1 MELRRARSNDFCGG
15 EGKRRERLRKL

>member
-1 MELRRARSNDFCGG
+1 MELRRERSNDFCGG